1 MGSLQPNSVVRFGT
15 YEVSLQSGEVRKA
28 GLRIR
33 VQQQPM
39 KLLAV
44 LLEHPGEVVT
54 REELRSRV
62 WPNESFG
69 DFDQALNIAIGK
81 LRSALGDSA
90 ENPRFIETLPKRGYR
105 FIADVSVVDVD
116 ALPKRLESVAG
127 DQPARDPR
135 LTLQEAGLAV
145 APDRRPW
152 LTRRVIVAL
161 ALIIIVVVALPILSL
176 WLFRSR
182 GRAPSGIRSLA
193 VLPLENLS
201 GDASQNYFADGMTD
215 ELITDMAQISALRVI
230 SRTSV
235 MVYKGARKPLPQI
248 ARELNVDAVVEGTV
262 LRSGDQVRI
271 TAQLIEA
278 ATDKHLW
285 SRSYEGEL
293 RDTLALQNRVA
304 SAIADQIRISLT
316 PQEQAALKN
325 VKVVNPEAYE
335 SYLKG
340 RYFWNKRTADGL
352 KVALAYFKQAIEEDP
367 KYAQAYS
374 GLADTYALLGDWQYA
389 VMTPKEAFPPA
400 KAAAIK
406 ALELDNTLGEAHN
419 SLAFVLDGFDWDLD
433 AGGREFQRAIALS
446 PGYATAHHWYAWHL
460 SLLGRFDGAII
471 EMRKAENLDPLS
483 LIINADLAELLC
495 LAHSY
500 DESIRQSQKTI
511 EMDPNFALAHNQL
524 AQAYLQKHMYDEAV
538 AELQKALRLS
548 GDSPTSVANLARA
561 YIASGKRSEA
571 VKLLGDLKKRS
582 NSSYS
587 YAAEIAMIYASLGDA
602 DQAMTWLEKGF
613 NERFN
618 PGVLLRPGFDPLRS
632 DPRFQNLLHR
642 IGLPGETIYPPLV
655 GGLSIEEGQPEAR
668 KRHGRCISHLFPLGF
683 DSAAIGWGRNK
694 LSLFEPSSG
703 DLFSV

>member
-1 MGSLQPNSVVRFGT
+1 MESPPSNSVVRFGT

-33 VQQQPM
+33 VQQQPL
-39 KLLAV
+39 KLLEV

-105 FIADVSVVDVD
+105 FIADVSVLD
-116 ALPKRLESVAG
+116 ADARPRRPGSAAG
-127 DQPARDPR
+127 DPPAPAPGHEVQDAR
-135 LTLQEAGLAV
+135 LAV
-145 APDRRPW
+145 APKRRLWP
-152 LTRRVIVAL
+152 TRRVVVAL
-161 ALIIIVVVALPILSL
+161 ALVLCLLIFFA
-176 WLFRSR
+176 WRFRSR
-182 GRAPSGIRSLA
+182 APAPSGIRSIA

-215 ELITDMAQISALRVI
+215 ELITDLAQISALRVI

-235 MVYKGARKPLPQI
+235 MVYKGARKPLPEI

-262 LRSGDQVRI
+262 LRSGEQVRI

-278 ATDKHLW
+278 STDKHLW
-285 SRSYEGEL
+285 SQSYEGEL

-304 SAIADQIRISLT
+304 SAIADQIRINLT
-316 PQEQAALKN
+316 PREQAALKN

-340 RYFWNKRTADGL
+340 RYFWNKRTTDGL
-352 KVALAYFKQAIEEDP
+352 KAALAYFNQAIEEDP

-389 VMTPKEAFPPA
+389 VMTPKGAFPKA
-400 KAAAIK
+400 KVAAIK
-406 ALELDNTLGEAHN
+406 ALELDSSLGEAHN
-419 SLAFVLDGFDWDLD
+419 SLAFVLDGFDWDFD
-433 AGGREFQRAIALS
+433 SAGKEFQRAIELN

-460 SLLGRFDGAII
+460 SLLGRFDEAIV

-483 LIINADLAELLC
+483 LIINADLAELLG

-500 DESIRQSQKTI
+500 DESIRQSRKTI

-538 AELQKALRLS
+538 GEFQEAVKLS
-548 GDSPTSVANLARA
+548 GDSPTCIANLARA
-561 YIASGKRSEA
+561 YVASGMRSEA
-571 VKLLGDLKKRS
+571 VNLLGDLKKRS
-582 NSSYS
+582 SPGYS
-587 YAAEIAMIYASLGDA
+587 NASEIAMIYASLGDR
-602 DQAMTWLEKGF
+602 DQAMNWLEKGYD
-613 NERFN
+613 ERFN
-618 PGVLLRPGFDPLRS
+618 PGVLLRSGFDPLRS
-632 DPRFQNLLHR
+632 DPRFQNLVHR
-642 IGLPGETIYPPLV
+642 IGLPG
-655 GGLSIEEGQPEAR
+655 
-668 KRHGRCISHLFPLGF
+668 
-683 DSAAIGWGRNK
+683 
-694 LSLFEPSSG
+694 
-703 DLFSV
+703 

>member
-1 MGSLQPNSVVRFGT
+1 MRMEPLRHMSVLQFGT

-33 VQQQPM
+33 VQRQPM
-39 KLLAV
+39 KLLEI

-81 LRSALGDSA
+81 LRSALEDSA

-105 FIADVSVVDVD
+105 FIADVSVVDTD
-116 ALPKRLESVAG
+116 ARPKQQEPMAG
-127 DQPARDPR
+127 DLPVTDPGHKI
-135 LTLQEAGLAV
+135 QGVGLAV
-145 APDRRPW
+145 SSQRRLLPMGW
-152 LTRRVIVAL
+152 VIVAMALVLSL
-161 ALIIIVVVALPILSL
+161 AILSV

-182 GRAPSGIRSLA
+182 TPGPTGISSIA

-215 ELITDMAQISALRVI
+215 ELITDLAQISALRVI

-235 MVYKGARKPLPQI
+235 MVYKGARKSLPQI

-262 LRSGDQVRI
+262 LRSGDRVRI

-278 ATDKHLW
+278 STDKHLW
-285 SRSYEGEL
+285 SQSYEGEL

-304 SAIADQIRISLT
+304 SAIADQIRINLT

-325 VKVVNPEAYE
+325 VRVVNPEAYE

-340 RYFWNKRTADGL
+340 RYFWNKRTADSL
-352 KVALAYFKQAIEEDP
+352 KVALAYFNQAIEEDP

-374 GLADTYALLGDWQYA
+374 GLTDTYALLGDWQYA
-389 VMTPKEAFPPA
+389 VMTPKEAFPKA

-406 ALELDNTLGEAHN
+406 ALELDSMLGEAHN
-419 SLAFVLDGFDWDLD
+419 SLAFVLDGFDWDFD
-433 AGGREFQRAIALS
+433 SAGKEFRRAIELS

-460 SLLGRFDGAII
+460 SLLGRYDEAIA

-483 LIINADLAELLC
+483 LIINADLAELLV

-500 DESIRQSQKTI
+500 DESIRQSRKTI

-538 AELQKALRLS
+538 AELQKAVRLS
-548 GDSPTSVANLARA
+548 GDSPTCIANLARA
-561 YIASGKRSEA
+561 YVASGNRSEA
-571 VKLLGDLKKRS
+571 VKLLDDLKKRS
-582 NSSYS
+582 NPGYS
-587 YAAEIAMIYASLGDA
+587 NVSEIAMIYASLGNT
-602 DQAMTWLEKGF
+602 DQAMNWLEKGYE
-613 NERFN
+613 ERFN

-632 DPRFQNLLHR
+632 DSRFQNLAHR
-642 IGLPGETIYPPLV
+642 IGLPG
-655 GGLSIEEGQPEAR
+655 
-668 KRHGRCISHLFPLGF
+668 
-683 DSAAIGWGRNK
+683 
-694 LSLFEPSSG
+694 
-703 DLFSV
+703 

>member
-1 MGSLQPNSVVRFGT
+1 MESLPPNSVVRFGT

-39 KLLAV
+39 KLLEI

-105 FIADVSVVDVD
+105 FIADVSVLD
-116 ALPKRLESVAG
+116 ANARPKRPESVAG
-127 DQPARDPR
+127 DLPAIDPGH
-135 LTLQEAGLAV
+135 TLQAGLAV
-145 APDRRPW
+145 APKRGPW
-152 LTRRVIVAL
+152 PTRGVVVAL
-161 ALIIIVVVALPILSL
+161 ALVIIVSLSILSA

-182 GRAPSGIRSLA
+182 RPAPAGIRSLA

-215 ELITDMAQISALRVI
+215 ELITDLAQISALKVI

-278 ATDKHLW
+278 STDKHLW
-285 SRSYEGEL
+285 SQSYEGEL
-293 RDTLALQNRVA
+293 RDTLALQSRVA
-304 SAIADQIRISLT
+304 SAIADQIRINLT

-352 KVALAYFKQAIEEDP
+352 KAALAYFKQAIEEDP

-389 VMTPKEAFPPA
+389 VMTPKEAFPEA

-406 ALELDNTLGEAHN
+406 ALELDSTLGEAHN
-419 SLAFVLDGFDWDLD
+419 SLAFVLDAFDWNLD
-433 AGGREFQRAIALS
+433 AAGKEFRRAIELN
-446 PGYATAHHWYAWHL
+446 PGYATTHHWYAWHL
-460 SLLGRFDGAII
+460 SLLGRFDEAIV

-483 LIINADLAELLC
+483 LIINADLAEILLI
-495 LAHSY
+495 AHSY
-500 DESIRQSQKTI
+500 DESIRQSRKTI

-524 AQAYLQKHMYDEAV
+524 AQAYLQKQTYDESV
-538 AELQKALRLS
+538 AEMQKAVELS
-548 GDSPTSVANLARA
+548 GGSPTCVANLARA
-561 YIASGKRSEA
+561 YVASGKRSEA
-571 VKLLGDLKKRS
+571 EKLLSDLKKRS
-582 NSSYS
+582 NPSVSYS
-587 YAAEIAMIYASLGDA
+587 SEIAVIYVALGDR
-602 DQAMTWLEKGF
+602 DQAMNWLEKAYE
-613 NERFN
+613 ERFN
-618 PGVLLRPGFDPLRS
+618 PSVLLRPGFDPLRS
-632 DPRFQNLLHR
+632 DPRFQSLLHR
-642 IGLPGETIYPPLV
+642 IGLPG
-655 GGLSIEEGQPEAR
+655 
-668 KRHGRCISHLFPLGF
+668 
-683 DSAAIGWGRNK
+683 
-694 LSLFEPSSG
+694 
-703 DLFSV
+703 